1 VNCRQAEDL
10 LIEYL
15 YGELDSESAESMR
28 AHLDECQD
36 CAAKLA
42 ELNQVREVVAGL
54 PEPEPT
60 RIAVNKVL
68 VQARE
73 AAEARRPLWSLG
85 WLKVLAP
92 LCVMAVVGGLV
103 LFQLNSGLISDKTFL
118 SETKQIVSRS
128 AQVLPPKAEE
138 KMSGVRDA
146 GTGKVSRGVLVQPKP
161 DRARP
166 VLKKERAE
174 TTSAAAPPDS
184 PLIGSGKGA
193 VIMKASRMEGERAK
207 VGQATTPPLRAAPG
221 SPKPVPPNT
230 ARGMAVAPS
239 EARET
244 RLEVRPAEPAMAL
257 DTERRAGFK
266 SRSRTGGL
274 WAKNGAPSRDEDRLA
289 DKDRGLGLGVTGVSV
304 PALLDRAEEAL
315 KAGQYDRAEKIF
327 LNILRH
333 LPQGRSSRPRA
344 LLGLARAYEGL
355 GNLTQARRAYQALA
369 AESPAHGG
377 LARRKIEELAGP

>member
-1 VNCRQAEDL
+1 MNCRQAEDL

-15 YGELDSESAESMR
+15 YGELDPESAESMR
-28 AHLDECQD
+28 AHLDECPD
-36 CAAKLA
+36 CAAELA

-73 AAEARRPLWSLG
+73 AAEARRPLGGLG

-103 LFQLNSGLISDKTFL
+103 LFQLNSGLISDKTLL
-118 SETKQIVSRS
+118 SETKQIVLRP
-128 AQVLPPKAEE
+128 AQVLPPKAEK

-146 GTGKVSRGVLVQPKP
+146 GIGEVSGGVLVQPEP
-161 DRARP
+161 ARARP
-166 VLKKERAE
+166 VPEKEIAE
-174 TTSAAAPPDS
+174 TTPAAAPPDS
-184 PLIGSGKGA
+184 PGTGSGKGA
-193 VIMKASRMEGERAK
+193 VVRKASRMEGERAK
-207 VGQATTPPLRAAPG
+207 VGQETTPPLRAASGP
-221 SPKPVPPNT
+221 PTPAQPNT
-230 ARGMAVAPS
+230 TRGMASAPS
-239 EARET
+239 EAEET

-257 DTERRAGFK
+257 DAERRADFRA
-266 SRSRTGGL
+266 RSRTGGL
-274 WAKNGAPSRDEDRLA
+274 WTKDGAPSRDEARLT
-289 DKDRGLGLGVTGVSV
+289 DKVLGQGGAAGLSVSV
-304 PALLDRAEEAL
+304 LLGRAEEAL

-327 LNILRH
+327 LKVLRY
-333 LPQGRSSRPRA
+333 LPQGRSDRPRA

-369 AESPAHGG
+369 AESLAHGG
-377 LARRKIEELAGP
+377 LARRKIEELAEP

>member
-1 VNCRQAEDL
+1 MNCRQTEDL

-28 AHLDECQD
+28 AHLAECPD
-36 CAAKLA
+36 CAARLA

-73 AAEARRPLWSLG
+73 AAEARRPLLG
-85 WLKVLAP
+85 LGRLKVLAS

-103 LFQLNSGLISDKTFL
+103 LFQLNSGLISNKAL
-118 SETKQIVSRS
+118 VSENKQIVLRP
-128 AQVLPPKAEE
+128 APVLPPKAEE

-146 GTGKVSRGVLVQPKP
+146 GAGEASGGVSVQPEP
-161 DRARP
+161 GRARP
-166 VLKKERAE
+166 VLKKELAE
-174 TTSAAAPPDS
+174 TIPAAAPPDS
-184 PLIGSGKGA
+184 PGIGSGKGA
-193 VIMKASRMEGERAK
+193 VVMKASRMEGERAK
-207 VGQATTPPLRAAPG
+207 VGQETTPLLRAAPG
-221 SPKPVPPNT
+221 RPKPAPPDT
-230 ARGMAVAPS
+230 ARAMAPAPS
-239 EARET
+239 EAGEM

-257 DTERRAGFK
+257 DAKR
-266 SRSRTGGL
+266 RTGGSG
-274 WAKNGAPSRDEDRLA
+274 AKGAALSRDEVRLT
-289 DKDRGLGLGVTGVSV
+289 DKDKILGRGGTGVSV
-304 PALLDRAEEAL
+304 PDLLGRAEEAL

-327 LNILRH
+327 LKVLRH
-333 LPQGRSSRPRA
+333 LPQGRSGRPRA
-344 LLGLARAYEGL
+344 LLGLARAHEGL
-355 GNLTQARRAYQALA
+355 GNLVQARRAYQALA